1 LAAARIDARPP
12 EENTVREVVIVD
24 GARVPLGKASKDK
37 GYYRDIRAD
46 DLGVF
51 CVRRLLE
58 KNPKL
63 DPKEIEDVVWGCA
76 NQTAEQ
82 GFNVGRMIG
91 LLSGLPVEV
100 AGTTLDRQCGS
111 SLQAVNFAAMEIMT
125 GAGEVAIAGGV
136 EHMTHIAMG
145 SGIVPNPKL
154 LTMFP
159 QDMFFMGLTAE
170 RLAGMYKIT
179 REQADAFSLRS
190 NMRAVAAR
198 ERFKE
203 EIVPVKLPDGAVVD
217 IDQGPR
223 AETTLEKLAGLKPSF
238 KPDGQVTAGN
248 SSQLTDG
255 AAAVL
260 LMSAER
266 ARSLGL
272 KPMAKIRATAVAGV
286 RPEIMGWGPVPST
299 KKALARAGLKIG
311 DIDLFEINEAFAAQV
326 LACNTEL
333 KIDEQK
339 LNVNGG
345 AVALGH
351 PLGCSGARLMVTLT
365 HEMRRRGVALG
376 LVTMC
381 IGMGQGIATVIEQ
394 V

>member
-1 LAAARIDARPP
+1 
-12 EENTVREVVIVD
+12 VREVVIVD
-24 GARVPLGKASKDK
+24 SVRVPIGKAGRDK
-37 GYYRDIRAD
+37 GYYKDIRGD
-46 DLGVF
+46 DLGAM
-51 CVRRLLE
+51 CIRHLIE

-76 NQTAEQ
+76 NQTGEQ
-82 GFNVGRMIG
+82 GLNVGRMIG

-100 AGTTLDRQCGS
+100 AGTTIDRQCGS
-111 SLQAVNFAAMEIMT
+111 SLQAVNFAAQEIMT

-136 EHMTHIAMG
+136 EHMTHVAMG
-145 SGIVPNPKL
+145 SGILPNPKL
-154 LTMFP
+154 LEMFP
-159 QDMFFMGLTAE
+159 RDMFFMGMTAE
-170 RLAGMYKIT
+170 RLADMYKIT

-203 EIVPVKLPDGAVVD
+203 EIVPVKLPDGQVVD
-217 IDQGPR
+217 VDQGPR
-223 AETTLEKLAGLKPSF
+223 AETTMEKLAGLKPSF

-248 SSQLTDG
+248 SSQLSDG

-266 ARSLGL
+266 ARALGV
-272 KPMAKIRATAVAGV
+272 KPFAKIRATAVAGV

-299 KKALARAGLKIG
+299 HKALARAGLKIS
-311 DIDLFEINEAFAAQV
+311 DIDLFEINEAFGAQV
-326 LACNTEL
+326 LACNTDL
-333 KIDEQK
+333 KIDEER

-345 AVALGH
+345 AIALGH
-351 PLGCSGARLMVTLT
+351 PLGCSGARLVVTLT

-376 LVTMC
+376 VATMC
-381 IGMGQGIATVIEQ
+381 IGIGQGIATVIEQ